1 MCSPAL
7 VFPDETLHGGLG
19 PESNVHASRDRV
31 PSYLRAYYWWAY
43 IHPLG
48 VKLFE
53 RQWLVNLILWGN
65 YSRLRDAAL
74 NELGESLPGSTLQV
88 ACVYGDLT
96 DRIGKRAADGHG
108 RLDVVDVVPIQ
119 LQNLRSKLSAGAPV
133 RLMAM
138 DSARLQLPD
147 HGYDRALVFF
157 LLHEQPANVRR
168 RTLCEVFRV
177 VKPGGKIVIV
187 DYARPRWWHPL
198 RYLWW
203 PVLAA
208 LEPFAL
214 DLWREDIVTWLPPSR
229 VSRLR
234 RQNFF
239 GGLYQLVGYRA
250 TQAGRG
256 DDPQKLA
263 EIFHP

>member
-1 MCSPAL
+1 LLA
-7 VFPDETLHGGLG
+7 H
-19 PESNVHASRDRV
+19 
-31 PSYLRAYYWWAY
+31 YWWAY

-48 VKLFE
+48 VKLFD

-88 ACVYGDLT
+88 ACVYGDLS
-96 DRIGKRAADGHG
+96 DRIGKRAAAAHG

-119 LQNLRSKLSAGAPV
+119 LQNLRSKLSADTPAL
-133 RLMAM
+133 LMVM

-147 HGYDRALVFF
+147 HSYDRALVFF

-168 RTLCEVFRV
+168 RTLREVFRV

-208 LEPFAL
+208 FEPFAL
-214 DLWREDIVTWLPPSR
+214 DFWRTDIATWLPQSHGNELC
-229 VSRLR
+229 LR
-234 RQNFF
+234 KFF
-239 GGLYQLVGYRA
+239 GGLYRLVSLR
-250 TQAGRG
+250 RG
-256 DDPQKLA
+256 TTVSSKPHLRPMFQTTDAFVPVRSKLA
-263 EIFHP
+263 SCRRDPVATSQFAPQH